1 MLFMLLT
8 ALENEDEKKALTRI
22 YEKYNRVVFYVA
34 LKILKNKD
42 IAEETAQ
49 DVWTKAVEKFERIS
63 CLSEDE
69 VKPYLTVMTRNIA
82 LNRLKIKQAE
92 IIGEEELKNAAD
104 KKSFDNLSAGMDM
117 NFCGNEVYNEIICII
132 KNMPDLYRSVLE
144 LKYVLE
150 WSNKEISAFLGI
162 NERKVAV
169 RAFRGRKMV
178 VEQLKKS
185 DGGINHETCRA

>member
-1 MLFMLLT
+1 MLCMLLT
-8 ALENEDEKKALTRI
+8 VLESDDERKALTRI
-22 YEKYNRVVFYVA
+22 YEKYNRVIFFVA
-34 LKILKNKD
+34 LKILKDKD
-42 IAEETAQ
+42 AAEETAQ
-49 DVWTKAVEKFERIS
+49 DVWTKVVEKFERIS
-63 CLSEDE
+63 CLSESE

-82 LNRLKIKQAE
+82 FNRLKIGRAE
-92 IIGEEELKNAAD
+92 IVGEELENIAD
-104 KKSFDNLSAGMDM
+104 KKSFENISDSIEM
-117 NFCGNEVYNEIICII
+117 NFCNNEVYNEIICII

-178 VEQLKKS
+178 AEQFKKS
-185 DGGINHETCRA
+185 DGGRHNETCRA

>member
-1 MLFMLLT
+1 MLCMLLSV
-8 ALENEDEKKALTRI
+8 LESDDERKALTRI
-22 YEKYNRVVFYVA
+22 YEKYNRVVFFVA
-34 LKILKNKD
+34 LKILKDKD
-42 IAEETAQ
+42 AAEETAQ
-49 DVWTKAVEKFERIS
+49 DVWTKVVEKFERIS
-63 CLSEDE
+63 CLSESE

-82 LNRLKIKQAE
+82 FNRLKIGRAE
-92 IIGEEELKNAAD
+92 IIGEELENIAD
-104 KKSFDNLSAGMDM
+104 KKSFENISDSIEM
-117 NFCGNEVYNEIICII
+117 NFCNNEVYNEIICII

-178 VEQLKKS
+178 AEQFKKS
-185 DGGINHETCRA
+185 DGGRCHETCRA